1 MVLPQPAGSPL
12 TPETGEHRARSPY
25 HPDMNLTRRI
35 VLAVLATIVVLI
47 AVIAYR
53 TATYTQ
59 PTSSPAAPVE
69 LAPVVR
75 IDSALAAQHLAAAV
89 RFRTVSHQRAKDNDW
104 AEWDR
109 LHAWIAATYPAAHA
123 AMSREVVAGHTLVY
137 TWRGMDPSLPPIV
150 LMAHHDVVPVTPGTE
165 QDWSH
170 PPFDGAIAD
179 GAVWGRGSVDDK
191 GSLIGLFE
199 GIESLAA
206 GGFVPRRTVYVVSGH
221 DEEAGGTGAHAA
233 AQLLN
238 SRGVHAEF
246 VLDEGLAVIAD
257 FPLLGRPVALIG
269 VAEKGYATLKV
280 TAPAQGGHSSAPP
293 PETGVEVLARAVLAI
308 TGKAFPLEFKGPA
321 ADMVRALAPDAP
333 LLVRVAV
340 ANEWLFR
347 PLLVRQIAATPAGA
361 ATLHTTIAPTM
372 LRGSPKENV
381 LPQAA
386 TAWINY
392 RIAPGVTAE
401 DVMRRAKD
409 ATSDL
414 GVKLAWEG
422 PAYDPSPVSSSTSTA
437 YRVMAELAA
446 GAERTPV
453 APGLVTATTDS
464 RHMAGLAQDVY
475 RFQPIVASIG
485 ELQMIHGTNEHMT
498 LDNVRRTAEFY
509 ARLIATV
516 AH

>member
-1 MVLPQPAGSPL
+1 MPL
-12 TPETGEHRARSPY
+12 SSREMS
-25 HPDMNLTRRI
+25 LTRRI
-35 VLAVLATIVVLI
+35 LLVLLVVITALVAVV
-47 AVIAYR
+47 AYR
-53 TATYTQ
+53 TATY
-59 PTSSPAAPVE
+59 SPLAGDLQSPVE
-69 LAPVVR
+69 LAPAVR
-75 IDSALAAQHLAAAV
+75 IDGALAAQHLAEAV
-89 RFRTVSHQRAKDNDW
+89 RFRTVSHQDATDNDW

-109 LHAWIAATYPAAHA
+109 LHAWLAATYPAAHT
-123 AMSREVVAGHTLVY
+123 AMTRDVVAGHTRVY
-137 TWRGMDPSLPPIV
+137 TWRGTDPSLPPIV

-170 PPFDGAIAD
+170 PPFGGVIAD

-199 GIESLAA
+199 GIESLVHS
-206 GGFVPRRTVYVVSGH
+206 GFVPRRTVHVVSGH

-233 AQLLN
+233 AQLLHA
-238 SRGVHAEF
+238 RGVRAEF
-246 VLDEGLAVIAD
+246 VLDEGLAVISD

-269 VAEKGYATLKV
+269 IAEKGYATLKV
-280 TAPAQGGHSSAPP
+280 TAPATGGHSSAPP

-308 TGKAFPLEFKGPA
+308 TGDPFPLEFKGPA

-340 ANEWLFR
+340 ANEWLFGR
-347 PLLVRQIAATPAGA
+347 LLVRQIAATAAGA

-381 LPQAA
+381 LPQDA

-392 RIAPGVTAE
+392 RIAPGLTAD
-401 DVMRRAKD
+401 DVMQRASA
-409 ATSDL
+409 ATRGL
-414 GVKLAWEG
+414 GVNLAWEG

-446 GAERTPV
+446 GDERTPV

-464 RHMAGLAQDVY
+464 RHMAGLAQDIY

-498 LDNVRRTAEFY
+498 LDNLRRTAEFY

-516 AH
+516 AR

>member
-1 MVLPQPAGSPL
+1 MSLARRVL
-12 TPETGEHRARSPY
+12 
-25 HPDMNLTRRI
+25 I
-35 VLAVLATIVVLI
+35 VLLVVITALVAVV
-47 AVIAYR
+47 AYR
-53 TATYTQ
+53 TATY
-59 PTSSPAAPVE
+59 SPLAGDLQSPVE
-69 LAPVVR
+69 LAPAVR
-75 IDSALAAQHLAAAV
+75 IDGALAAKHLAEAV
-89 RFRTVSHQRAKDNDW
+89 RFRTISHQDAKDNDS

-109 LHAWIAATYPAAHA
+109 LHAWLAATYPAAHT
-123 AMSREVVAGHTLVY
+123 AMTSERVAGHTLVY
-137 TWRGMDPSLPPIV
+137 TWRGTDPSLQPIV

-170 PPFDGAIAD
+170 PPFDGVIAD
-179 GAVWGRGSVDDK
+179 EAVWGRGSVDDK
-191 GSLIGLFE
+191 GSMIGLFE
-199 GIESLAA
+199 GIESLVNS
-206 GGFVPRRTVYVVSGH
+206 GFVPRRTVHVVSGH

-233 AQLLN
+233 AQLLHA
-238 SRGVHAEF
+238 RGVRAEF
-246 VLDEGLAVIAD
+246 VLDEGLAVISD

-269 VAEKGYATLKV
+269 IAEKGYATLKV
-280 TAPAQGGHSSAPP
+280 TAPATGGHSSAPP

-308 TGKAFPLEFKGPA
+308 TGDPFPLEFKGPA
-321 ADMVRALAPDAP
+321 ADMVRALAPAAP

-347 PLLVRQIAATPAGA
+347 PLLVRQIAATAAGA

-381 LPQAA
+381 LPQDA

-392 RIAPGVTAE
+392 RIAPGLAAD
-401 DVMRRAKD
+401 DVMQRALA
-409 ATSDL
+409 ATNGL

-422 PAYDPSPVSSSTSTA
+422 PAYDPSPVSSSTSQA

-446 GAERTPV
+446 GDERTPV

-464 RHMAGLAQDVY
+464 RHMAGLAQDIY

-485 ELQMIHGTNEHMT
+485 ELQMIHGSNEHMT
-498 LDNVRRTAEFY
+498 IDNLRRTAEFY

-516 AH
+516 AR